1 MSVAELWSVAVV
13 FQVVAGAFAVRVA
26 WAVAQRGRPSPEIA
40 YGTGGLL
47 LLALFFWAGARDAWL
62 QMTGVAT
69 TMLTVWT
76 GLGQVAVSFASVGFI
91 QVAVAAFAR
100 AHVPQAEPIDLVRA
114 TQVQAGIAVAVLLAL
129 SAPVFWHVA
138 TAAPSQ
144 VLQADLH
151 RFLVGPL
158 SLGSVLLLGLPAVF
172 LRRLWEFTPLTHAQW
187 IVWVDAGT
195 FPSLTTLGLQDA
207 DPPAHPGLTT
217 PEFRGVVA
225 LSTIGGL
232 LFLMRAGYLWGSWN
246 EVTVLLVT
254 GFRLAMLLAASGAV
268 IYLARG
274 VFFDVVLM
282 QGLLLAGVSVVI
294 VGIVLGSRVWAT
306 VPTHFAAACLVT
318 IAAVCSTVR
327 GCEWLRQRLAV
338 RWGDVGS
345 AEAGVPALVT
355 SMARCPDA
363 SALTATVTRGVSE
376 LLGAPSVSFDNGQHG
391 EAVVAVGLGQPD
403 APRGYLSVG
412 ARPDGSPFTPEHVRA
427 LRTIATHFAGLL
439 EACDARDAKA
449 LSVAAEVR
457 ALRAQ
462 INPHFLFNAL
472 NTLADLAQK
481 VPPLERAIVSLA
493 EVFRYALEA
502 SRRDV
507 VTLGEELS
515 AIDAYVALELARHGD
530 QLAVS
535 IDVPARLRCVQLP
548 PLLLQPL
555 VENAVG
561 HGLSPKPGGG
571 EVRITAVTHGD
582 RLVLTVRDDGVG
594 CDPSRVT
601 PHVGLANVRARVE
614 LAGGSYRFES
624 SLGTG
629 TTVTLEVPRP

>member
-1 MSVAELWSVAVV
+1 MSLAELWPMAVV
-13 FQVVAGAFAVRVA
+13 FQVVAGAFAARVA
-26 WAVAQRGRPSPEIA
+26 WAVAQRGRPSPETA
-40 YGTGGLL
+40 YGTAGLL
-47 LLALFFWAGARDAWL
+47 LLALLFGTGARDAWL
-62 QMTGVAT
+62 QMTGAAT

-76 GLGQVAVSFASVGFI
+76 GFGQVAVGLASVSFI
-91 QVAVAAFAR
+91 QVAVAAFTRAHAPQSEPLDLAR
-100 AHVPQAEPIDLVRA
+100 ATR
-114 TQVQAGIAVAVLLAL
+114 VQAGMAVAVLLVL
-129 SAPVFWHVA
+129 SAPLFWHAAV
-138 TAAPSQ
+138 AAPSP
-144 VLQADLH
+144 VLQADLQ
-151 RFLVGPL
+151 RFLVGPFSV
-158 SLGSVLLLGLPAVF
+158 SLVMLLGLWPVF
-172 LRRLWEFTPLTHAQW
+172 LRRLWERTPRTHVQW
-187 IVWVDAGT
+187 ILWVDAGT
-195 FPSLTTLGLQDA
+195 FPSLTTLGLHDA

-217 PEFRGVVA
+217 PEFCGVMA
-225 LSTIGGL
+225 LAAIGGL
-232 LFLMRAGYLWGSWN
+232 PFVTRIGYVFGSWT
-246 EVTVLLVT
+246 EVTVPLVV
-254 GFRLAMLLAASGAV
+254 GSRLAMLFAASGAV
-268 IYLARG
+268 LYLARR
-274 VFFDVVLM
+274 VFFDVVLRH
-282 QGLLLAGVSVVI
+282 GLLLAGVSVMI
-294 VGIVLGSRVWAT
+294 VGTVLGSRVWAT
-306 VPTHFAAACLVT
+306 VPTRFAVACLST
-318 IAAVCSTVR
+318 IAAVYGTVR

-376 LLGAPSVSFDNGQHG
+376 LLGAPSVSFGTGQHG

-427 LRTIATHFAGLL
+427 LQTIATHFAGLL

-449 LSVAAEVR
+449 LSAAAEVR

-502 SRRDV
+502 TQREA
-507 VTLGEELS
+507 VTLGEELT

-530 QLAVS
+530 QLRVS
-535 IDVPARLRCVQLP
+535 IEVPPRLRCIPLP

-571 EVRITAVTHGD
+571 TVRIAAVTRGD

-624 SLGTG
+624 SLGVG
-629 TTVTLEVPRP
+629 TAVTLEVPRS